1 MPIYLENLLKGF
13 QHGFP
18 GIISQRDLKRITFTV
33 TNDLNYDQRMMRICT
48 SLAVAGYT
56 VTLIGT
62 KSNTSPPLSL
72 KKYKQNR
79 LYTFCKKGFGF
90 YAEYNIRLFFYLL
103 FTKTDIICCIDLD
116 TILPVWLA
124 SKLKKTE
131 RVYDAHEYFSQQKE
145 IVTRPGIF
153 RVWQWIEKKFV
164 PRFKIGYTVS
174 QSIASKFKELYGVDY
189 EVIRNMPLLK
199 TLPVKTT
206 LDEKII
212 LYQGAV
218 NEARGLEFLIPAM
231 KTINARLDIYGDG
244 NFMMQTKKLIAANNL
259 QDKVFVKGKVLPEE
273 LEALAQNA
281 YMGVNLVEYIGMNQ
295 YYSLANKFF
304 DYISNGLP
312 QVTMSFPEY
321 KKIND
326 EFEVAVLA
334 DSLQKETLTVA
345 INKLLNDE
353 ALYKRLQQNCITARQ
368 VLNWQNEE
376 KKLIAFYK
384 NIG

>member
-1 MPIYLENLLKGF
+1 
-13 QHGFP
+13 
-18 GIISQRDLKRITFTV
+18 
-33 TNDLNYDQRMMRICT
+33 MMRICT
-48 SLAVAGYT
+48 SLAEAGYT

-62 KSNTSPPLSL
+62 KSSTSLPLSL

-79 LYTFCKKGFGF
+79 LYTFCKKGLGF

-103 FTKTDIICCIDLD
+103 FKKTDIICCIDLD

-164 PRFKIGYTVS
+164 PRFKRGYTVS

-189 EVIRNMPLLK
+189 EVIRNMPVLK

-206 LDEKII
+206 VDEKII

-231 KTINARLDIYGDG
+231 KTIHAMLHIYGDG
-244 NFMMQTKKLIAANNL
+244 NFMVQTKKLIAANNL

-281 YMGVNLVEYIGMNQ
+281 YMGVNLIEYIGMNQ

-334 DSLQKETLTVA
+334 DGLQKETLTVA
-345 INKLLNDE
+345 INKLLDDE
-353 ALYKRLQQNCITARQ
+353 ALYKRLKQNCITARK

-384 NIG
+384 NIGGID